1 MKSRLDAMPL
11 FLLSTLFWPI
21 CMIHFN
27 FSFQDKNPSSFYG
40 DTPLHLAT
48 ENNHLEVCRLL
59 INSIEDKNPK
69 IRISSWTPLHLAAQK
84 GRYFFT
90 ALLFPSIPFHFLSFH
105 SKIEE
110 WKEIVIL
117 KLLFPSTFISIL
129 KIAISFHFYCYFLPF
144 RNKRSG
150 RK

>member
-84 GRYFFT
+84 GTYFFT
-90 ALLFPSIPFHFLSFH
+90 VKNIWFHFRLDFMFFWSRLEVLH
-105 SKIEE
+105 PMEN
-110 WKEIVIL
+110 L
-117 KLLFPSTFISIL
+117 
-129 KIAISFHFYCYFLPF
+129 
-144 RNKRSG
+144 
-150 RK
+150 